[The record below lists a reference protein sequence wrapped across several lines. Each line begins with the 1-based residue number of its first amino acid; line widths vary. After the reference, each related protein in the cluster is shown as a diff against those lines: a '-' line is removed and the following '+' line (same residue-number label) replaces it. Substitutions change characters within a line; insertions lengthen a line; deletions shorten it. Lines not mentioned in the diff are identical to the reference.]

1 MDELRL
7 IYEDMIKNIIYDAN
21 HKTVKTTAGYEVKET
36 NKSDK
41 QILASLAKK
50 LTKISV
56 FTNGDIDLISQ
67 RIFAEDTACKL
78 IAYYAK
84 DHFMCNNLNQL
95 KVCYYSG
102 EGEFKNLDDET
113 LDKIVRY
120 ARQMH

>member
-1 MDELRL
+1 MDELRI
-7 IYEDMIKNIIYDAN
+7 IYEDMIKNLIYDAN
-21 HKTVKTTAGYEVKET
+21 HRTVKTTAGYEVKET
-36 NKSDK
+36 NKSDE

-50 LTKISV
+50 LTKKAI
-56 FTNGDIDLISQ
+56 FTDGDIDLISQ

-84 DHFMCNNLNQL
+84 DHFMCNNPNQL

-102 EGEFKNLDDET
+102 EGAFRNLDDET

-120 ARQMH
+120 ARQMR

>member
-84 DHFMCNNLNQL
+84 DHFMCNNLSQL
-95 KVCYYSG
+95 KVCYYNG

>member
-7 IYEDMIKNIIYDAN
+7 IYEDMIKNLIYDAN
-21 HKTVKTTAGYEVKET
+21 HRTVKTTAGYEVKET
-36 NKSDK
+36 NKSDE

-50 LTKISV
+50 LAKIAV
-56 FTNGDIDLISQ
+56 FTDGDIDLISQ

-84 DHFMCNNLNQL
+84 GHFMCNNPSQL

-102 EGEFKNLDDET
+102 EGAFRNLDDET

-120 ARQMH
+120 ARQMR